1 MKVTASQRSAVAVRI
16 EFARGELADL
26 AEYSA
31 LDWMTY
37 QQDRKA
43 RRNVERMAE
52 NIANAVI
59 DVAKILLSASGSDV
73 PATYREVLGALGGAG
88 LAGQGTTEEF
98 VRLAQLRNTLS
109 HRYLDYKWESL
120 KWFLRTGSA
129 RVAEWLEQCEAIVT
143 PTDEG
148 EAGS

>member
-52 NIANAVI
+52 NIANAPV
-59 DVAKILLSASGSDV
+59 DVGKTLLSASGSDV
-73 PATYREVLGALGGAG
+73 PATYREVIGALGGAG

-98 VRLAQLRNTLS
+98 IRLAQLRNTLS
-109 HRYLDYKWESL
+109 HRYLDYKWESV

-143 PTDEG
+143 PTDEE